1 MAFDFVVE
9 AEIRKL
15 EKYLIMKACYFDIF
29 WCDFKSKYF
38 PGQLDTIL
46 KQLCSNLLFWLATR
60 HKLFDLL

>member
-46 KQLCSNLLFWLATR
+46 KQLC
-60 HKLFDLL
+60 